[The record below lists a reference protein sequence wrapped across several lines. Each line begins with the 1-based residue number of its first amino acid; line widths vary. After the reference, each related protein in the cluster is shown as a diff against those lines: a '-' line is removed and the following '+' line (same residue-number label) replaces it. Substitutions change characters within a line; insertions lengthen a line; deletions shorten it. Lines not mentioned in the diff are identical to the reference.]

1 VKIAKVR
8 ARVLSSNLGD
18 TFSFSIAGFS
28 TYSCVLVEVE
38 SDDGLVGY
46 GEAIVRRAP
55 EMARAAVESLL
66 APVVI
71 GEDPR
76 RIGHHWVA
84 MINRLRRW
92 GHSTGVVMEAVS
104 GVDTALWDLVGRHE
118 GKPIWELLYGKGRR
132 QLPCYASALAM
143 ADDETVR
150 TQALEQVAGGFT
162 ALKMKIGRRRE
173 QGGMRADV
181 RAVAAVRDAVGP
193 EVDLYVDANGAY
205 DAASAIRVARGLED
219 CDVGFFEE
227 PVPPDDLAG
236 YERVRAATSVP
247 LAAGETAFSP
257 FGFRELIERR
267 LVDIVQ
273 PDVGRCGGI
282 TGAWQAT
289 TLTYAANLALA
300 PHTGLSGGVSQL
312 AALHIGAASPT
323 LDPIEYMV
331 VSNPLREIFVGGYP
345 VAHDGLVDV
354 PAGPGL
360 GLELDRDALDELT
373 AR

>member
-1 VKIAKVR
+1 VRIAKVR
-8 ARVLSSNLGD
+8 ARVLSADVGSA
-18 TFSFSIAGFS
+18 FSFSIADFS
-28 TYSCVLVEVE
+28 AYSCVLVEVE
-38 SDDGLVGY
+38 SEDGLIGY

-66 APVVI
+66 APIVI

-76 RIGHHWVA
+76 KIGHHWVA
-84 MINRLRRW
+84 MIDRLRRW

-104 GVDTALWDLVGRHE
+104 GVDTALWDLMGRHE
-118 GKPIWELLYGKGRR
+118 GKPIWELLYGEGRR

-143 ADDETVR
+143 ADDEAVR
-150 TQALEQVAGGFT
+150 TQAVEQVARGFT
-162 ALKMKIGRRRE
+162 ALKMKIGRSQD
-173 QGGMRADV
+173 QGGMRADI
-181 RAVAAVRDAVGP
+181 RAVAAVRDAVGQDI
-193 EVDLYVDANGAY
+193 DLYVDANGAY
-205 DAASAIRVARGLED
+205 DAASAIRVARELGD

-227 PVPPDDLAG
+227 PVPPNDLAG
-236 YERVRAATSVP
+236 YERVHAATSVP
-247 LAAGETAFSP
+247 LAAGETVFSV

-267 LVDIVQ
+267 LIDIIQ

-282 TGAWQAT
+282 TGAWQAST
-289 TLTYAANLALA
+289 MTYAANLALA

-323 LDPIEYMV
+323 LNPIEYMIV
-331 VSNPLREIFVGGYP
+331 PNALREIFVGGYP

-354 PAGPGL
+354 PGGPGL

-373 AR
+373 VR

>member
-1 VKIAKVR
+1 MRIAKVR
-8 ARVLSSNLGD
+8 ARVLSAAVGD
-18 TFSFSIAGFS
+18 GFSFSIGDYSA
-28 TYSCVLVEVE
+28 YSCVLVEVE

-76 RIGHHWVA
+76 AIGRHWVA
-84 MINRLRRW
+84 MVERLRRW

-118 GKPIWELLYGKGRR
+118 GKPIWELLHGEGRR
-132 QLPCYASALAM
+132 QLPCYASALSM
-143 ADDETVR
+143 TDDDTVR
-150 TQALEQVAGGFT
+150 MQAVEQVARGFT

-173 QGGMRADV
+173 QGGIKADV
-181 RAVAAVRDAVGP
+181 RAVAAVRDAVGQD
-193 EVDLYVDANGAY
+193 VDLYVDANGAY

-236 YERVRAATSVP
+236 YARVHAATTVP
-247 LAAGETAFSP
+247 LAAGETVFSI
-257 FGFRELIERR
+257 FGFRDFIERR
-267 LVDIVQ
+267 LIDIVQ

-282 TGAWQAT
+282 TGAWQAS

-312 AALHIGAASPT
+312 AAIHIGAASPS
-323 LDPIEYMV
+323 LDPIEYMIV
-331 VSNPLREIFVGGYP
+331 PNPLREIFVGGYP
-345 VAHDGLVDV
+345 SAHDGLVDV
-354 PAGPGL
+354 PDGPGL
-360 GLELDRDALDELT
+360 GLELDRDALDDLT
-373 AR
+373 VG